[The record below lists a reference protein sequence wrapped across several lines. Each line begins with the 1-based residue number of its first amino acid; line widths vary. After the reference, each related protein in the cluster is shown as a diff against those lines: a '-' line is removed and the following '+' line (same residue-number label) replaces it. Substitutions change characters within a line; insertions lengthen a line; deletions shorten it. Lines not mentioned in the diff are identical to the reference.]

1 LRRFQAK
8 RLHLCATPK
17 STFYSSVIARPFSA
31 KKGRKKDQMHQQ
43 QRGTALGCR
52 EGGLLTAR
60 VSSLKIGFAL
70 RLRME
75 FRNIA
80 CKNVGS
86 VPSQLEKARVRFVCL

>member
-1 LRRFQAK
+1 VRDAKIDFLQLGDCATLFRQKGQKKGPNAPAAARHCTRLSGRRPPDSARFQFK
-8 RLHLCATPK
+8 
-17 STFYSSVIARPFSA
+17 
-31 KKGRKKDQMHQQ
+31 
-43 QRGTALGCR
+43 
-52 EGGLLTAR
+52 
-60 VSSLKIGFAL
+60 KIGFAL